1 MAATRSGSSSHLK
14 TSSTGAAR
22 STDPARWII
31 PSGVYRPYSPV
42 ISESQLVRD
51 LAHEL
56 AALLVCLGNVDHVYR
71 SMTPDRDRWAAR
83 ARLAHFRLYQDTL
96 PRPAC
101 PHAQRPTIAQG
112 G

>member
-42 ISESQLVRD
+42 ISEGHLVSAEPLGTSVG
-51 LAHEL
+51 LA
-56 AALLVCLGNVDHVYR
+56 
-71 SMTPDRDRWAAR
+71 
-83 ARLAHFRLYQDTL
+83 
-96 PRPAC
+96 RP
-101 PHAQRPTIAQG
+101 PG
-112 G
+112 